1 MLCFLQGAYFD
12 ISAVQH
18 AIVWKNCN
26 DILKPKEVM
35 YGFLFIVMMWKVGSD
50 FDSFDEPKRN
60 CGYLHILNPCLF
72 CKVIFMQG
80 RLQPKDEWL
89 DWMHVVTADHD
100 FPLKI
105 SSTQQI
111 KSCT

>member
-1 MLCFLQGAYFD
+1 M
-12 ISAVQH
+12 
-18 AIVWKNCN
+18 
-26 DILKPKEVM
+26 
-35 YGFLFIVMMWKVGSD
+35 
-50 FDSFDEPKRN
+50 
-60 CGYLHILNPCLF
+60 LNPCLF

-111 KSCT
+111 KSRTEPIERFEILLQFCHKTAHCTTLTSKSAPCRKTAQIKKKHNRAKAQQLYVQSIKTQKTY